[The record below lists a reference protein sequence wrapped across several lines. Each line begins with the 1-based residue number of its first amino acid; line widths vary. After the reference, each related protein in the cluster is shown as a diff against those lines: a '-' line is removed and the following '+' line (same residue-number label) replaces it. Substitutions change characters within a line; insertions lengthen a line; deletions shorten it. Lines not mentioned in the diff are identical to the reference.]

1 MESVGAG
8 EGAATAEGQ
17 VRSRRRHLLAL
28 SAIGCG
34 TVVIYALGLTRQYPL
49 LAGLASPRAGWSKLL
64 GPTPANLFMH
74 VLVYLAVTVLY
85 VLAQRVV
92 SWLPQQG
99 TKRQHWG
106 LMLII
111 VAVWLGAS
119 LVLFGVAPRGESS
132 DVFDYLFRGRMQV
145 ELGGNPLANVP
156 YDFRGAPYY
165 YFVSWNRFVDAY
177 GPLWEVASGG
187 VATVTRLWL
196 HATGGWV
203 SGLPTCPAG
212 PTSCRMLVAYVTG
225 YRLLAV
231 ALAGVVGALV
241 YAVVRRDRPSDAGA
255 ALLAWLWNPLLL
267 LATAVGA
274 HNDMLM
280 LVFWLAG
287 FWALQHRRWLAALL
301 ALVLAA
307 HVKLTALVLLPVF
320 GLWLVRQI
328 GWKRALGRGC
338 VAGVLGVA
346 LSWLLYYPWGGWSTL
361 PRMLRERSRFVA
373 NSPHHVFRQLLLDRD
388 WEAGQIQR
396 LTIYWPTIAAVVVIL
411 GLSLFMLGFL
421 HRRKGGAPPTP
432 HDAVLW
438 STATV
443 VVLAYLL
450 VGSFWFQPW
459 YILWVIAPAV
469 LLPRSPFT
477 LGVLPWLCLGAL
489 WSNIAA
495 DYLPGL
501 PGLTLTRTGQV
512 ALVLAITWLPALAAA
527 GYTLWAQGRPRTNR
541 RRRD

>member
-1 MESVGAG
+1 MESVGAD
-8 EGAATAEGQ
+8 EGAASAEGQ
-17 VRSRRRHLLAL
+17 VKSTRRHLLAL
-28 SAIGCG
+28 SAIGCA
-34 TVVIYALGLTRQYPL
+34 TVAIYALGLTRQYPL
-49 LAGLASPRAGWSKLL
+49 LAGLASPRAGWSKLV

-74 VLVYLAVTVLY
+74 VLVYLAITVLY

-92 SWLPQQG
+92 SRLAQEG
-99 TKRQHWG
+99 TRRQRWG
-106 LMLII
+106 LMPII

-145 ELGGNPLANVP
+145 ELGGNPLADIP

-165 YFVSWNRFVDAY
+165 YFVSWNRFVDTY

-187 VATVTRLWL
+187 VAKLTRLWL
-196 HATGGWV
+196 QATGGWV

-212 PTSCRMLVAYVTG
+212 PASCQMLVAYVTG

-231 ALAGVVGALV
+231 ALAGIGGLLV
-241 YAVVRRDRPSDAGA
+241 HAVVRRDRPSDAGV

-267 LATAVGA
+267 VATAIGA
-274 HNDMLM
+274 HNDMLL

-301 ALVLAA
+301 ALVLSA

-328 GWKRALGRGC
+328 GWKRALGRGIM
-338 VAGVLGVA
+338 AGAIGVA
-346 LSWLLYYPWGGWSTL
+346 LSWLLYFPLGGWSTL

-373 NSPHHVFRQLLLDRD
+373 NSPHHVLQQLLRGRD
-388 WEAGQIQR
+388 WELDQIQR

-421 HRRKGGAPPTP
+421 HRRKGVTLPIP
-432 HDAVLW
+432 HDSVLW
-438 STATV
+438 SAATA

-459 YILWVIAPAV
+459 YILWVMAPTV

-477 LGVLPWLCLGAL
+477 RGVLPWLCLGAL

-495 DYLPGL
+495 DYMPGL
-501 PGLTLTRTGQV
+501 AGIALTRTGQV
-512 ALVLAITWLPALAAA
+512 AVVVAVTWLPALAVAS
-527 GYTLWAQGRPRTNR
+527 YSLLAQGMPHTIR
-541 RRRD
+541 RR